1 MTEKQQPHKKTKRP
15 MSAREMAAKFNV
27 SERSVRKWWSQSRAD
42 YLAENSISRNK
53 PWEYFGISRMTWYRR
68 GKPNPPTED

>member
-1 MTEKQQPHKKTKRP
+1 MTEKQQLRKTKRP

>member
-1 MTEKQQPHKKTKRP
+1 MTENSNLAKQSGLCLHVKWLLNS
-15 MSAREMAAKFNV
+15 M

-53 PWEYFGISRMTWYRR
+53 PWNTSAYLV
-68 GKPNPPTED
+68 

>member
-1 MTEKQQPHKKTKRP
+1 MTEKQQPRKTKRP

-53 PWEYFGISRMTWYRR
+53 LWEYFGISRMTWYRR

>member
-1 MTEKQQPHKKTKRP
+1 MTEKQQPRKTKRP

-53 PWEYFGISRMTWYRR
+53 PWEYFGHISHDLVQTRQTQ
-68 GKPNPPTED
+68 PTH